1 MKKFNFLKTSMV
13 IAIAFTIGSCNK
25 KTETNLAQPANP
37 ASTTEAMMSENGA
50 NPDEVAITE
59 NSATINS
66 ELDNSAGLNQNS
78 GHFLYTESNNSGNNE
93 ILIYKIKNNGTL
105 EWKGSEVSD
114 GAGTGAGLG
123 SQGALVIDKNHN
135 WLYAVNAGS
144 NSVSSFKINTDGSLK
159 LAHTANSGGAW
170 PNSVSVYGNLLYVLN
185 HGSDNI
191 HGFKIGAGGR
201 LTDIAGSTQP
211 LSSTAVD
218 APQIS
223 FIPGGNWIVVT
234 EKVTNVISTF
244 RVKNNGSVS
253 AGIFTPSVGQT
264 PFGFDFSRDRY
275 MIVSNAVGGAAGA
288 GSSTS
293 YIVGNNGKPRNVNGA
308 IPDHQAAPCWFA
320 TTKYGRFAYTTNTAT
335 NNISSYYVAPW
346 GGLYL
351 VESEAA
357 KTDAGPLDIVVAA
370 NNYYVYE
377 LNSKG
382 NTIGSYHRKFL
393 GGLELINNTHGL
405 PAPATG
411 LATS

>member
-13 IAIAFTIGSCNK
+13 VAIAFTIGSCNK
-25 KTETNLAQPANP
+25 KTDTNLTQPANP
-37 ASTTEAMMSENGA
+37 TSVTEAMMSENGA

-59 NSATINS
+59 NSAAINS
-66 ELDNSAGLNQNS
+66 ELNSSTGLGS
-78 GHFLYTESNNSGNNE
+78 GHFLYTESNNSGSNE

-105 EWKGSEVSD
+105 EWKGSEVSG
-114 GAGTGAGLG
+114 GAGSGAGLG

-135 WLYAVNAGS
+135 WLYAVNAGG
-144 NSVSSFKINTDGSLK
+144 NSVSSFKINNDGSLT
-159 LAHTANSGGAW
+159 LAHTANSGGTG

-191 HGFKIGAGGR
+191 HGLKIGAGGS
-201 LTDIAGSTQP
+201 LTAIAGSSQA

-223 FIPGGNWIVVT
+223 FTPDGNWIVVT
-234 EKVTNVISTF
+234 EKVTNIISTF
-244 RVKNNGSVS
+244 KVKNNGSVS

-293 YIVGNNGKPRNVNGA
+293 YVVGNNGKPRDVNGA

-335 NNISSYYVAPW
+335 NNVSSYYVAPW

-370 NNYYVYE
+370 NNYFVYE
-377 LNSKG
+377 LNSKS
-382 NTIGSYHRKFL
+382 NTIGSYHRKFF
-393 GGLELINNTHGL
+393 GGLELINNTPGL

-411 LATS
+411 LATF